1 MFGGA
6 LVCALALAAVTP
18 AAAQKA
24 PAKSPAVPAAS
35 AVQKSADVSI
45 GLKRDAALAAA
56 LADVS
61 AARIRQTDSVLVSFG
76 TRNTMSDTTSES
88 HGIGAAR
95 RYLYRELR
103 AYSRDCSGC
112 LRVEYD
118 PAMIVNARHPQ
129 KVTMNVVNVLA
140 WLPGRDTTRVIVM
153 GGHYDSCVCK
163 TNTNDSTSTAPGADD
178 DGSGTSAVLELARV
192 MSKRYPKG
200 LDATIVF
207 ALYAAEEQGVLGSA
221 HLAQRLKDAGL
232 TVMAGLT
239 DDIVGNVVAENGK
252 VDSSSVR
259 IYAVDSVPSLSGEL
273 ARYVWGLG
281 AVYLPKFEVRPTFRL
296 DRLGR
301 GGDHG
306 PFQRAGSPALRF
318 TERLENY
325 KRQHLPTD
333 EFSFVNFGYT
343 ANIARLNLATVASLA
358 AAPMPPDSARQVR
371 DTLSGGQDWD
381 LKWPAVQGAVSY
393 EVLVRS
399 TVQPTYVRVIPVQG
413 TSFLLDEEL
422 DDAVAA
428 VRSVGADGSRSLTR
442 VFQQPLRRPAGTTT
456 TPPSTH

>member
-1 MFGGA
+1 MTAMRRFLACAAACAALSPAGA
-6 LVCALALAAVTP
+6 QKVP
-18 AAAQKA
+18 AQKA
-24 PAKSPAVPAAS
+24 P
-35 AVQKSADVSI
+35 VQKQPDTAI

-61 AARIRQTDSVLVSFG
+61 PARIRQTDSALVSFG
-76 TRNTMSDTTSES
+76 TRNTMSDTLSDTR
-88 HGIGAAR
+88 GIGAAR
-95 RYLYRELR
+95 RYLYHELR

-118 PAMIVNARHPQ
+118 PAKIVNTRHPQ
-129 KVTMNVVNVLA
+129 RVTMDVVNVLA
-140 WLPGRDTTRVIVM
+140 WLPGRDTTRVVVM
-153 GGHYDSCVCK
+153 GGHYDSCICRI
-163 TNTNDSTSTAPGADD
+163 NTNDSTSTAPGADD

-207 ALYAAEEQGVLGSA
+207 ALYAAEEQGTLGST
-221 HLAQRLKDAGL
+221 HLAQQLKAAGL
-232 TVMAGLT
+232 TVVAGMT

-252 VDSSSVR
+252 TDSTSVR
-259 IYAVDSVPSLSGEL
+259 IYAVDSVPSQSGEL

-281 AVYLPKFEVRPTFRL
+281 RVYMPKFEVRPTFRL

-306 PFQRAGSPALRF
+306 PFQRIGAPALRF

-333 EFSFVNFGYT
+333 EFRFVNFGYA
-343 ANIARLNLATVASLA
+343 ANVAKLNLATVASLA
-358 AAPMPPDSARQVR
+358 AAPPPPDSARQRR
-371 DTLSGGQDWD
+371 DTVSGGQDWD
-381 LKWPAVQGAVSY
+381 LTWPAVAGAASY

-399 TVQPTYVRVIPVQG
+399 TVEPTYVRVIPVQG

-428 VRSVGADGSRSLTR
+428 VRSVGSTGARSLTR
-442 VFQQPLRRPAGTTT
+442 VFQQPPRRPATGAAA
-456 TPPSTH
+456 PPPPDR

>member
-1 MFGGA
+1 
-6 LVCALALAAVTP
+6 
-18 AAAQKA
+18 
-24 PAKSPAVPAAS
+24 
-35 AVQKSADVSI
+35 
-45 GLKRDAALAAA
+45 
-56 LADVS
+56 
-61 AARIRQTDSVLVSFG
+61 
-76 TRNTMSDTTSES
+76 
-88 HGIGAAR
+88 
-95 RYLYRELR
+95 
-103 AYSRDCSGC
+103 
-112 LRVEYD
+112 
-118 PAMIVNARHPQ
+118 MIVNARHPQ

-153 GGHYDSCVCK
+153 GGHYDSCICK

-178 DGSGTSAVLELARV
+178 DGSGSSAVLELARV

-221 HLAQRLKDAGL
+221 HLAQRMKDAGL
-232 TVMAGLT
+232 TVVAGLT
-239 DDIVGNVVAENGK
+239 DDIVGNVIAENGK
-252 VDSSSVR
+252 VDSTSVR
-259 IYAVDSVPSLSGEL
+259 VYAVDSVPSLSGEL

-281 AVYLPKFEVRPTFRL
+281 AVYMPKFEVRPTFRL

-306 PFQRAGSPALRF
+306 PFQRIGAPALRF

-333 EFSFVNFGYT
+333 EFRFVNFGYT

-358 AAPMPPDSARQVR
+358 AAPPPPDSARQVR

-381 LKWPAVQGAVSY
+381 LKWPAVPGAASY

-399 TVQPTYVRVIPVQG
+399 TTQPNYVRVIPVQG

-422 DDAVAA
+422 DDAIAA
-428 VRSVGADGSRSLTR
+428 VRSVGANGARSLTR
-442 VFQQPLRRPAGTTT
+442 VFQQPARRPAGAA
-456 TPPSTH
+456 TPPAAF

>member
-1 MFGGA
+1 MTVVRRFLA
-6 LVCALALAAVTP
+6 CVTVCAALFP
-18 AAAQKA
+18 AGAQKA
-24 PAKSPAVPAAS
+24 ATPAQRPA
-35 AVQKSADVSI
+35 DITI

-56 LADVS
+56 LAEIS
-61 AARIRQTDSVLVSFG
+61 PARIRQTDSALVSFG
-76 TRNTMSDTTSES
+76 TRNTMSDTLSDTR
-88 HGIGAAR
+88 GIGAAR
-95 RYLYRELR
+95 RYLYHELR

-118 PAMIVNARHPQ
+118 PAKIVNARHPQ
-129 KVTMNVVNVLA
+129 RVTMDVVNVLA
-140 WLPGRDTTRVIVM
+140 WLPGRDTTRVVVM
-153 GGHYDSCVCK
+153 GGHYDSCICRI
-163 TNTNDSTSTAPGADD
+163 NTNDSTSTAPGADD

-207 ALYAAEEQGVLGSA
+207 ALYAAEEQGTLGSA

-232 TVMAGLT
+232 TVVAGMT

-252 VDSSSVR
+252 TDSTSVR
-259 IYAVDSVPSLSGEL
+259 IYAVDSVPSQSGEL
-273 ARYVWGLG
+273 ARYVWGVG
-281 AVYLPKFEVRPTFRL
+281 HAYLPKFEVRPTFRL

-306 PFQRAGSPALRF
+306 PFQRIGAPALRF

-333 EFSFVNFGYT
+333 EFRFVNFGYT

-358 AAPMPPDSARQVR
+358 AAPPPPDSARQRR
-371 DTLSGGQDWD
+371 DTVSGGQDWD
-381 LKWPAVQGAVSY
+381 LTWPAAAGAASY

-428 VRSVGADGSRSLTR
+428 VRSVGPTGARSLTR
-442 VFQQPLRRPAGTTT
+442 VFQQPARRPAGGAAA
-456 TPPSTH
+456 PPPPVR

>member
-1 MFGGA
+1 MADGGRRLERA
-6 LVCALALAAVTP
+6 ILAAVLAC
-18 AAAQKA
+18 AAFLPLDAQKA
-24 PAKSPAVPAAS
+24 PAKAPEKISAA
-35 AVQKSADVSI
+35 AI
-45 GLKRDAALAAA
+45 GLTRDPMLAAA
-56 LADVS
+56 LAEIS
-61 AARIRQTDSVLVSFG
+61 PSRIRQTDSALVSFG
-76 TRNTMSDTTSES
+76 TRNTMSDTVSET

-95 RYLYRELR
+95 RYLYHELR

-129 KVTMNVVNVLA
+129 RVTMNVVNVLA

-153 GGHYDSCVCK
+153 GGHYDSCICK

-221 HLAQRLKDAGL
+221 HLAQRMKDAGL
-232 TVMAGLT
+232 TVVAGLT
-239 DDIVGNVVAENGK
+239 DDIVGNVIAENGK
-252 VDSSSVR
+252 VDSTSVR
-259 IYAVDSVPSLSGEL
+259 VYAVDSVPSMSGEL

-281 AVYLPKFEVRPTFRL
+281 AVYMPKFEVRPTFRL

-306 PFQRAGSPALRF
+306 PFQRIGAPALRF

-333 EFSFVNFGYT
+333 EFKFVNFGYT
-343 ANIARLNLATVASLA
+343 ANIARLNMATVASLA
-358 AAPMPPDSARQVR
+358 AAPPPPDSARQVR

-381 LKWPAVQGAVSY
+381 LKWPAVSGAASY

-399 TVQPTYVRVIPVQG
+399 TTQANYVRVIPVQG
-413 TSFLLDEEL
+413 TQFLLDEEL
-422 DDAVAA
+422 DDAIAA
-428 VRSVGADGSRSLTR
+428 VRSVGANGARSLTR
-442 VFQQPLRRPAGTTT
+442 VFQQPARRPAGAA
-456 TPPSTH
+456 TPPPVF